1 MAASNF
7 ERALSCVLKQEG
19 GFVDHPADPGG
30 ATSLGITRATLARAR
45 GRPVSIADVKA
56 LTRAEAAAIY
66 RRLYWDAVAGDQLP
80 PGLDLAV
87 FDLAVNSGP
96 ARALRL
102 LQRCLDVAQDGVLGP
117 VTLGAARACEPGAA
131 IRALARARLGFLHRL
146 ATWRVFGRGWNRR
159 VEEVAKIALA
169 LAASSS
175 QVADNAPRAQRGPPQ
190 PTEVSSSPSP
200 IQKGPT
206 MTDMKSILA
215 SRTVW
220 ANVIGLAAMGLALAG
235 IDTGDLD
242 VDRLAEAAAQ
252 LVAAGSFVAS
262 TIFRVAATRQLKG
275 ALTPPA

>member
-30 ATSLGITRATLARAR
+30 ATALGITRATLARAR
-45 GRPVSIADVKA
+45 GRPASVADVKA

-66 RRLYWDAVAGDQLP
+66 RRLYWDAVAGDRLP

-96 ARALRL
+96 PRALRL
-102 LQRCLDVAQDGVLGP
+102 LQSSLGVPQDGVLGP
-117 VTLGAARACEPGAA
+117 VTLRAARACESATA
-131 IRALARARLGFLHRL
+131 IRALAQARLGFLHRL

-159 VEEVAKIALA
+159 VEEVAKVALA
-169 LAASSS
+169 LAA
-175 QVADNAPRAQRGPPQ
+175 APNPVLESAPPVQRGPAQ
-190 PTEVSSSPSP
+190 PREVSSSSSST
-200 IQKGPT
+200 QKGTT
-206 MTDMKSILA
+206 MTDVKSILA

-220 ANVIGLAAMGLALAG
+220 ANVIGLAAMGLALVG

-262 TIFRVAATRQLKG
+262 TIFRVAATQQLKG
-275 ALTPPA
+275 ALTPQA